1 MFLGTKNSVTYFA
14 IFLLCEALMLQSCKH
29 FYGDLLLILV
39 NILLLLLLLL
49 LFRGNVIKWHLKR
62 HYRGEWSVAVSTP
75 QQH

>member
-49 LFRGNVIKWHLKR
+49 LFRGNVIK
-62 HYRGEWSVAVSTP
+62 
-75 QQH
+75 